1 MSSAKWEILNGVK
14 FPTEEEEGPSEKIPR
29 TEGVSGGSFIYEGSV
44 WETIREIT
52 PEEAAEFLG
61 DKMNTENSKDYLE
74 MSDEELR
81 ITAFGEG
88 IPPGYGELEGL
99 EVDQPIMVS
108 IISNEFHMPFGIV
121 KTMPFLE
128 LFWRMTGADCPDEEE
143 EMKFPDGKTYKIKL
157 SS

>member
-1 MSSAKWEILNGVK
+1 MSFPKWDIVNGMK
-14 FPTEEEEGPSEKIPR
+14 FPTEEQECSSEEIPR
-29 TEGVSGGSFIYEGSV
+29 TEGVSGESFVYEGSV

-52 PEEAAEFLG
+52 PEEAAEFLEE
-61 DKMNTENSKDYLE
+61 KINSLMTED
-74 MSDEELR
+74 ELR
-81 ITAFGEG
+81 IKAFGEG
-88 IPPGYGELEGL
+88 IPPGSGESEGL

-108 IISNEFHMPFGIV
+108 ISSKEFQMPFGIV

-143 EMKFPDGKTYKIKL
+143 EMKFPDGETYKIKL

>member
-14 FPTEEEEGPSEKIPR
+14 FPTEEQEGSSEKISR
-29 TEGVSGGSFIYEGSV
+29 TEGVSKESFLYEGSV

-61 DKMNTENSKDYLE
+61 DKMDTENSKHYCD
-74 MSDEELR
+74 MSGEELR
-81 ITAFGEG
+81 IMAFEEG
-88 IPPGYGELEGL
+88 IPPGSDAPGTP
-99 EVDQPIMVS
+99 QPIMVS
-108 IISNEFHMPFGIV
+108 ISSKEFQMPFGIV

-128 LFWRMTGADCPDEEE
+128 LFWRLTGADCPDEEE

>member
-14 FPTEEEEGPSEKIPR
+14 FPTEEQEGSSEEIPR
-29 TEGVSGGSFIYEGSV
+29 TEGVSGGSFVYEGSV
-44 WETIREIT
+44 WETIREISL
-52 PEEAAEFLG
+52 EEALEFLG
-61 DKMNTENSKDYLE
+61 DKMDPEYSKHYCD

-88 IPPGYGELEGL
+88 IPPGYGELEGP

-108 IISNEFHMPFGIV
+108 ISSKEFQMPLGIV

-128 LFWRMTGADCPDEEE
+128 LFWRLTGADCPDEEE